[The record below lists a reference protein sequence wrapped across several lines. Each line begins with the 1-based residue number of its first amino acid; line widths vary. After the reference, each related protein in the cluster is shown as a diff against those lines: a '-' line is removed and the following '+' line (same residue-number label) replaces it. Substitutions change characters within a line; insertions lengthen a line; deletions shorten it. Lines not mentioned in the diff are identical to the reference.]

1 MEQLDMLTLNQSEES
16 TGFLL
21 RDHYAERIKYHMTML
36 NYYLKE
42 EKIFSIFF
50 SKVAQQN
57 RIYFRSLLQHEYI
70 ELSVRL

>member
-16 TGFLL
+16 MDFLL

-42 EKIFSIFF
+42 EK
-50 SKVAQQN
+50 N
-57 RIYFRSLLQHEYI
+57 DRMGN
-70 ELSVRL
+70 

>member
-16 TGFLL
+16 TDFLL

-42 EKIFSIFF
+42 EKKWQDGKLVLGFILEF
-50 SKVAQQN
+50 
-57 RIYFRSLLQHEYI
+57 L
-70 ELSVRL
+70 